1 LCEVET
7 WGTDTHVRQSTPS
20 LNIMSFCMMPGEHF
34 KAGYT
39 VEGSTWGCHTWY
51 QSSLTIDRICFISTK
66 EELYVRYKDF
76 LVE

>member
-1 LCEVET
+1 
-7 WGTDTHVRQSTPS
+7 
-20 LNIMSFCMMPGEHF
+20 MMPGEHF

-39 VEGSTWGCHTWY
+39 VEGSTWGIHTWY